1 MCVRKSDS
9 FFTRVIHSFTYAIIW
24 LVLHIAH
31 SVLVAMQS
39 AGVTRVH
46 RARPAIWVASAKA
59 LEITGMPRKCSD
71 QIGFM
76 NTEI

>member
-9 FFTRVIHSFTYAIIW
+9 FFTHRVIHSFTYAIIW
-24 LVLHIAH
+24 LVLYIAH

-46 RARPAIWVASAKA
+46 RARPAI
-59 LEITGMPRKCSD
+59 
-71 QIGFM
+71 
-76 NTEI
+76 